1 MSIVRNEQ
9 TKLLANALDRASTAS
24 LAVGVF
30 GPVSAN
36 MSSSD
41 WTKSPG
47 LFIILVMSLVW
58 IFLARSLHAFARR
71 ILKGLVA

>member
-1 MSIVRNEQ
+1 MSLVRNEQ

-30 GPVSAN
+30 GPISAN
-36 MSSSD
+36 VYASD

-47 LFIILVMSLVW
+47 FVIILTVSLVW
-58 IFLARSLHAFARR
+58 IIVAIALHIFARR
-71 ILKGLVA
+71 ILKGLVG